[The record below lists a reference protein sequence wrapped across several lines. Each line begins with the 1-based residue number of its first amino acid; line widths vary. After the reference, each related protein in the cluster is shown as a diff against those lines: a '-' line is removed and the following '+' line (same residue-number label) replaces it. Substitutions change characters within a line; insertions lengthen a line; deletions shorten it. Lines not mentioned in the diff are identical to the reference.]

1 MRIKFWEAV
10 ATMVGV
16 IIGAGIFGIPYVV
29 AKAGFLTGAFVILLL
44 GGVVALLYL
53 YLGEVVLRTQ
63 GNHQL
68 TGYAE
73 RYLGRWGKAAML
85 FSMVFGLYGAM
96 VAYLLGEGGALS
108 AIFGGPQLPYTL
120 AFFVI
125 VSFLLYFGIET
136 LEKSELV
143 TVFLVLLTVFVIM
156 AFTSP
161 HIDTANLRSFDIT
174 KSFIP
179 FGVVLFAYLGMV
191 AVPEANEIL
200 GKDKKKLK
208 TVLLLGIIIPIII
221 YLMFTLVVVGSIGLQ
236 GFEMLKDNERIAT
249 IALGEIIHPKLFI
262 IANVFAVF
270 AMFTSFI
277 AVGFALKEMFMYD
290 YAVPQKYA
298 WAITCIV
305 PLIIALSGFTNFIQA
320 INVSGVVAG
329 GIDAILILLMF
340 HKAKKIGNRKPE
352 YTVWGHPV
360 LSILIGL
367 IFIAGA
373 AFLIL

>member
-1 MRIKFWEAV
+1 
-10 ATMVGV
+10 
-16 IIGAGIFGIPYVV
+16 
-29 AKAGFLTGAFVILLL
+29 
-44 GGVVALLYL
+44 
-53 YLGEVVLRTQ
+53 
-63 GNHQL
+63 
-68 TGYAE
+68 
-73 RYLGRWGKAAML
+73 
-85 FSMVFGLYGAM
+85 
-96 VAYLLGEGGALS
+96 
-108 AIFGGPQLPYTL
+108 
-120 AFFVI
+120 
-125 VSFLLYFGIET
+125 
-136 LEKSELV
+136 
-143 TVFLVLLTVFVIM
+143 
-156 AFTSP
+156 
-161 HIDTANLRSFDIT
+161 
-174 KSFIP
+174 IP

-208 TVLLLGIIIPIII
+208 SVLLIGIIIPIII

>member
-249 IALGEIIHPKLFI
+249 
-262 IANVFAVF
+262 
-270 AMFTSFI
+270 
-277 AVGFALKEMFMYD
+277 
-290 YAVPQKYA
+290 
-298 WAITCIV
+298 
-305 PLIIALSGFTNFIQA
+305 
-320 INVSGVVAG
+320 
-329 GIDAILILLMF
+329 
-340 HKAKKIGNRKPE
+340 
-352 YTVWGHPV
+352 
-360 LSILIGL
+360 
-367 IFIAGA
+367 
-373 AFLIL
+373 